1 MMIELIDAMK
11 LNKTSKRRLKKILT
25 EEFNGNADAMLADVE
40 RSVVAIEDYEAAAV
54 VRDFRNKLK

>member
-1 MMIELIDAMK
+1 MIELIDAMK
-11 LNKTSKRRLKKILT
+11 LNKTSKRRLKKMLT

>member
-25 EEFNGNADAMLADVE
+25 EEFNGNADAMLADIE

-54 VRDFRNKLK
+54 VRDFRNKIK

>member
-1 MMIELIDAMK
+1 MMMELIDAMK

-25 EEFNGNADAMLADVE
+25 EEFNGNADAMLEDIE
-40 RSVVAIEDYEAAAV
+40 RSVVQIEDYEAAAV

>member
-11 LNKTSKRRLKKILT
+11 LNKTSKRRLKKMFH

-40 RSVVAIEDYEAAAV
+40 RSVVQIEDYEAAAV

>member
-11 LNKTSKRRLKKILT
+11 LNKTSKRRLKKIFH
-25 EEFNGNADAMLADVE
+25 EEFNGNADAMLADIE
-40 RSVVAIEDYEAAAV
+40 RSVVMVEDYEAASV

>member
-1 MMIELIDAMK
+1 MMLELIDAMK

-25 EEFNGNADAMLADVE
+25 EEFNGNADAMLVDIE
-40 RSVVAIEDYEAAAV
+40 RSVVQIEDYEAAAV

>member
-1 MMIELIDAMK
+1 MMMELIDAMK

>member
-1 MMIELIDAMK
+1 MMELIDAMK
-11 LNKTSKRRLKKILT
+11 LNKTSKRRLKKMLT

-54 VRDFRNKLK
+54 VRDFRNKIK

>member
-1 MMIELIDAMK
+1 MIIELIDAMK

-25 EEFNGNADAMLADVE
+25 EEFNGNADAMLADIE
-40 RSVVAIEDYEAAAV
+40 RSVVQIEDYEAAAV

>member
-1 MMIELIDAMK
+1 MMMELIDAMK

-54 VRDFRNKLK
+54 VRDFRNK

>member
-11 LNKTSKRRLKKILT
+11 LNKTSKRRLKKMLT
-25 EEFNGNADAMLADVE
+25 EEFNGDADAMLADVE

>member
-1 MMIELIDAMK
+1 MIELIDAMK
-11 LNKTSKRRLKKILT
+11 LNKTSKRRLKKMLT
-25 EEFNGNADAMLADVE
+25 EEFNGDADAMLADVE

>member
-1 MMIELIDAMK
+1 MMEQLIDALK
-11 LNKTSKRRLKKILT
+11 LNKTSKRRLKKMFT

-40 RSVVAIEDYEAAAV
+40 RSVVQIEDYEAAAI

>member
-11 LNKTSKRRLKKILT
+11 LNKTSKRRLKKMLI

-40 RSVVAIEDYEAAAV
+40 RSVVQIEDYEAAAV

>member
-11 LNKTSKRRLKKILT
+11 LNKTSKRRLKKMLI
-25 EEFNGNADAMLADVE
+25 EEFDGNADAMLADIE

-54 VRDFRNKLK
+54 VRDFRNKIK